1 MSGSALTGQPAEQ
14 SRVRRSAKVTQG
26 MVLMIITPDI
36 VTALIRSETDR
47 IGRIVK
53 LSGATVE

>member
-1 MSGSALTGQPAEQ
+1 
-14 SRVRRSAKVTQG
+14 
-26 MVLMIITPDI
+26 MVPMIITPDI

-53 LSGATVE
+53 LSGAAVE

>member
-1 MSGSALTGQPAEQ
+1 
-14 SRVRRSAKVTQG
+14 
-26 MVLMIITPDI
+26 MIITPDI